1 MDLTYRIAAYQ
12 SARIGRHL
20 IRRHFLRRRYPYLA
34 EWRRLILDA
43 RRFDA
48 DFYLAANQDVS
59 RSKADPLTHFLLLG
73 GFEGRDPHPMVDAAA
88 CLRAAGPET
97 ARQVNP
103 VIAMLKEHGRAGLP
117 APSQPAG
124 IGYTSPTGLILCITN
139 VKGGG
144 IARYLKDRADADPNV
159 ALLVPGANGPRLT
172 NARGRL
178 LTAFRPD
185 HAPDALL
192 QELQPEAVEFHS
204 AVGWS
209 LPWLDQLITE
219 AARRAIPLTTVIHD
233 YSAICPRVN
242 LVGAKGVY
250 CREPDPRTCNSCI
263 AGGRTPAAFE
273 GNGDYAWTI
282 EEWRRW
288 WGSLLARTNHIVA
301 PCHDTGER
309 FSNYFPGLNIDIV
322 GHADRRTIRPLPRPP
337 KERVFRV
344 AIVGGINRSK
354 GAKLLTKIAEAARVN
369 HLPLEF
375 IIIGY
380 STDQR
385 VHRLNNVKITGPYR
399 EQHAD
404 SLLAEAQ
411 CHVAL
416 FPALWP
422 ETYSYA
428 LTVPMAAKLP
438 VMAFR
443 LGAQAERLET
453 YDNTELLPLSAMN
466 DPAYIAKRLLAFAK
480 RS

>member
-1 MDLTYRIAAYQ
+1 MDLTYRITAYQ
-12 SARIGRHL
+12 SARTARQL
-20 IRRHFLRRRYPYLA
+20 IRRHFVRRRFPYLA
-34 EWRRLILDA
+34 EWKRLILDA
-43 RRFDA
+43 KRFDR

-59 RSKADPLTHFLLLG
+59 RSKADPLAHFLLLG
-73 GFEGRDPHPMVDAAA
+73 GFEGRDPHPLVDAAA
-88 CLRAAGPET
+88 CLKAAQAE
-97 ARQVNP
+97 AASHINP
-103 VIAMLKEHGRAGLP
+103 VIAMLKQHGPAALP
-117 APSQPAG
+117 KPELPAG
-124 IGYTSPTGLILCITN
+124 IGYESPTRLTLCITN

-144 IARYLKDRADADPNV
+144 IARYLKDRSDIDPSV
-159 ALLVPGANGPRLT
+159 ALLVPSERGPKLT
-172 NARGRL
+172 NSRGRPL
-178 LTAFRPD
+178 AAFRPD
-185 HAPDALL
+185 HTPDELL
-192 QELQPEAVEFHS
+192 SELRPVAIEFHS

-209 LPWLDQLITE
+209 LPWLDELTTE
-219 AARRAIPLTTVIHD
+219 AARRGIPLTTVIHD

-242 LVGAKGVY
+242 LVGSKGIY
-250 CREPDPRTCNSCI
+250 CHEPDTRTCNACI
-263 AGGRTPAAFE
+263 SNGREPAAFE

-322 GHADRRTIRPLPRPP
+322 QHRDKRATTPLPRPP

-380 STDQR
+380 STDSR

-404 SLLAEAQ
+404 QLLAEAD

-453 YDNTELLPLSAMN
+453 YENTELLPLSAMY

>member
-1 MDLTYRIAAYQ
+1 LDLTYRINAYQ
-12 SARIGRHL
+12 SARTARQL
-20 IRRHFLRRRYPYLA
+20 IRRHFVRRRFPHFA
-34 EWRRLILDA
+34 EWKRLILNA
-43 RRFDA
+43 ERFDR

-59 RSKADPLTHFLLLG
+59 RSKADPLAHFLLLG
-73 GFEGRDPHPMVDAAA
+73 GFEGRDPHPLVDAGA
-88 CLRAAGPET
+88 CLRAARREAANG
-97 ARQVNP
+97 VNP
-103 VIAMLKEHGRAGLP
+103 VIAMLKQYGRSALP
-117 APSQPAG
+117 EPQQPSSL
-124 IGYTSPTGLILCITN
+124 GYTCPTGLILCITN

-144 IARYLKDRADADPNV
+144 IARYLKDRSDDDPNL
-159 ALLVPGANGPRLT
+159 ALLVPDATGPKLT
-172 NARGRL
+172 NSRGRQL
-178 LTAFRPD
+178 AAFRPD
-185 HAPDALL
+185 HSPGELL
-192 QELQPEAVEFHS
+192 NELQPVTVEFHS

-209 LPWLDQLITE
+209 LPWLDELTNE
-219 AARRAIPLTTVIHD
+219 AARRGISLTTVIHD

-242 LVGAKGVY
+242 LVGSKGVY
-250 CREPDPRTCNSCI
+250 CYEPDTRTCNSCI
-263 AGGRTPAAFE
+263 ASGREPAAFE
-273 GNGDYAWTI
+273 GNGDYTWTI

-322 GHADRRTIRPLPRPP
+322 GHPDKRETNPLPRPP
-337 KERVFRV
+337 KDSKFRV

-354 GAKLLTKIAEAARVN
+354 GAKLLTKIAEAARIN
-369 HLPLEF
+369 HLQLEF

-380 STDQR
+380 STDSR

-404 SLLAEAQ
+404 RLLAEAQ

-438 VMAFR
+438 IMAFR
-443 LGAQAERLET
+443 LGAQAERLEG
-453 YDNTELLPLSAMN
+453 YPNSELLPLSAMN
-466 DPAYIAKRLLAFAK
+466 DPAYIANRLFAFAK